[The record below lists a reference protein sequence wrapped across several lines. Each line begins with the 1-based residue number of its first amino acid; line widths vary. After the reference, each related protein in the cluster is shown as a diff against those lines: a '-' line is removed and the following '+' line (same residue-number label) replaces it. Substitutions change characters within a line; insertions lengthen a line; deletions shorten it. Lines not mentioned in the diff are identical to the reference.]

1 MLKKLISLILIIVIV
16 LCLTTAVYGADDRSY
31 YISSFIV
38 NAGLDTYGNMMVE
51 EQITYAFDG
60 SFNGIYRTLKTIRSD
75 GIDQIEV
82 YKLNNG
88 STIPFSY
95 ADTEEENTFQILPES
110 DGIRIKAFSRSID
123 ESKTFLIKYTVM
135 GASTKYDDTGEL
147 YWKFMGTET
156 DVDIHDFTVN
166 IRLPE
171 GAAAGDIKA
180 FAHGPLSGTV
190 SIVDSS
196 NIRLYVEKLLP
207 HNFVEARILFPPELI
222 EQTNKAVDGNAKE
235 RILEEEAKWAK
246 EANTKRWRARFALFL
261 SVFYAMVELLMVVF
275 LFFKYDKEFKADFEG
290 EYFRELSGD
299 YSPAVLSVLWNFGK
313 VHPRDITA
321 VLMDLVR
328 RKYLRLIVDQVE
340 IKGFLKHKI
349 ENDYAFELIKDAD
362 FEPLTQQEKYLIDWL
377 ITTVGDGNRVTLNEI
392 ENSSKTVSG
401 AQSFKSDY
409 EAWVEYVKLE
419 AEKYSFF
426 DKNAIKGQIYGVLA
440 AVIGMVFGG
449 YTAAVHGNIAGF
461 ILLLFTSLILL
472 LYSLLIKKRSKYGVE
487 QYKMWK
493 AFKRFLLHF
502 STMDKAQIPSV
513 VMWEH
518 YLVYAI
524 ALGVAKEVI
533 NQLKLVFKEE
543 DFNNGSLTF
552 MHYGYYRHHYGYF
565 DTINHITD
573 TMVKATEST
582 YTQAMSKLS
591 SGSGGGGGFSGG
603 GGGGGGGGGSGAF

>member
-1 MLKKLISLILIIVIV
+1 MLKRLLSLVLILCITF
-16 LCLTTAVYGADDRSY
+16 CLTTAVYGADDRSY
-31 YISSFIV
+31 YISRFIV
-38 NAGLDTYGNMMVE
+38 DAELDAYGNMMVE

-60 SFNGIYRTLKTIRSD
+60 SFNGIYRTLKTIRSG

-82 YKLNNG
+82 YRLSGNNFY
-88 STIPFSY
+88 PFTQDDS
-95 ADTEEENTFQILPES
+95 EKENTFQILPES

-123 ESKTFLIKYTVM
+123 ESRTFLIRYTVM
-135 GASTKYDDTGEL
+135 GASTRYEDTGEL

-166 IRLPE
+166 IKLPA
-171 GAAAGDIKA
+171 GAAADEIKA
-180 FAHGPLSGTV
+180 FAHGPLSGEV
-190 SIVDSS
+190 SIVDSA

-207 HNFVEARILFPPELI
+207 HNFVEARILFPSKLI
-222 EQTNKAVDGNAKE
+222 EQSNKAVDEKATE
-235 RILEEEAKWAK
+235 RILEEEAKWAR
-246 EANTKRWRARFALFL
+246 EANAKRWRARFALFL
-261 SVFYAMVELLMVVF
+261 SAFYALIELLMVVF
-275 LFFKYDKEFKADFEG
+275 LYFKYDKEFKVDFEG
-290 EYFRELSGD
+290 EYFRELPGS

-328 RKYLRLIVDQVE
+328 RQYLRLNVDQVE

-349 ENDYAFELIKDAD
+349 ENDYAFELNTEAD
-362 FEPLTQQEKYLIDWL
+362 FNLLTQQEKYLIDWL
-377 ITTVGDGNRVTLNEI
+377 ITTIGDGKRVSLNEI

-409 EAWVEYVKLE
+409 EAWTEYIKLE
-419 AEKYSFF
+419 ADQYSFF
-426 DKNAIKGQIYGVLA
+426 DKNSIKGQIYGVLTS
-440 AVIGMVFGG
+440 VIGMVFGG
-449 YTAAVHGNIAGF
+449 YTAAVHGNIGGF
-461 ILLLFTSLILL
+461 ILLLLTSCILL
-472 LYSLLIKKRSKYGVE
+472 VYSLLIRKRSKYGAE
-487 QYKMWK
+487 QFKMWK

-502 STMDKAQIPSV
+502 STMDKAQIPAV

-524 ALGVAKEVI
+524 TLGIAKEVI
-533 NQLKLVFKEE
+533 NQLKLVFREE

-573 TMVKATEST
+573 TMVKTTEST

-591 SGSGGGGGFSGG
+591 SSSGSGGGFSGG